1 MSHDL
6 AAALCLVLVIEGLVL
21 FASPRG
27 WQSLMREALK
37 MEPRS
42 LRICGAVVMAAGL
55 LFLQLVH

>member
-1 MSHDL
+1 MSHGL

-27 WQSLMREALK
+27 WQSLAREVLK
-37 MEPRS
+37 MEPRR

>member
-21 FASPRG
+21 FAAPRG
-27 WQSLMREALK
+27 WQTMVREALK
-37 MEPRS
+37 MEPGR
-42 LRICGAVVMAAGL
+42 LRIFGAVAMVAGL